1 MKQTFL
7 SGATLAALVM
17 LVALPLVFIVLQAIF
32 PHFSAGSLGDAF
44 GGIPALL
51 ADPQLPAML
60 GGTLWIAAGVALVS
74 VMIGLPLGILRG
86 MFSLPLP
93 RLWDLLFLIPFL
105 TPPYISA
112 LSWMLAL
119 QSQGY
124 LQQLTGWQLNDLL
137 FSRSG
142 IVLVMTFNIF
152 PVVYFAVSRSLLAS
166 GTRLAVVARVHGASA
181 WRAFWHVTLP
191 MLSPALAAGTL
202 LAFTL
207 AIEEFG
213 VPAALGS
220 RAGVVMLTVGI
231 EKKLADWPVDLP
243 GAALLSLLLMA
254 VALFAWW
261 LQRRL
266 VGEKEVTSVTGKP
279 GENHGASLGWMMLPA
294 VLAMAAVGGLAV
306 GVPAVSMM
314 LTSVMGT
321 LSGGVS
327 VENVTLRHFA
337 ALFDQQGDALS
348 ALGTSLSLALG
359 SALIVGAL
367 GLLAAW
373 LVMVQKIKGRGMVDA
388 LSLMPAALPGVVVG
402 VGLIL
407 LWNQPFWPRSPYNT
421 LWMLLLSYCCLL
433 LPWPVRYVGSA
444 LRQLGPNLEPAAR
457 VHGASPL
464 QALRLIVLPLANP
477 PQMPPR
483 THRLLLVE
491 VAGERWIADVGFGGQ
506 TLTAPIKLLADIPQQ
521 TPHGSYRL
529 VHEGDEWTLQFN
541 HHEHWQSMYH
551 FDLGRQ
557 YASDYVMGNF
567 WSAHWPQ
574 SHFRH
579 HLLMCRHLPDGG
591 KMTLTNFHFTHW
603 ENNHVVEKIDFADV
617 SALYEALQTRF
628 GLGVDDPKHGFSEA
642 ALAAVMA
649 AFDTHP
655 EAGK

>member
-17 LVALPLVFIVLQAIF
+17 LVALPLVFILLQAIF
-32 PHFSAGSLGDAF
+32 PRFSAGSLGDAF

-152 PVVYFAVSRSLLAS
+152 PVVYFAVSRSLLA
-166 GTRLAVVARVHGASA
+166 
-181 WRAFWHVTLP
+181 
-191 MLSPALAAGTL
+191 AGML

-279 GENHGASLGWMMLPA
+279 GENHGASLGWMTLPA

-373 LVMVQKIKGRGMVDA
+373 LVMVRKIKGRGMVDA

-464 QALRLIVLPLANP
+464 QALRLIVLPLVFPALLAA
-477 PQMPPR
+477 MLMVFAVASR
-483 THRLLLVE
+483 ELVTSLLLSPAGTQT
-491 VAGERWIADVGFGGQ
+491 VAVFIWRQFEQGSVGQGMAMASLTLLTGLVLM
-506 TLTAPIKLLADIPQQ
+506 LTALA
-521 TPHGSYRL
+521 
-529 VHEGDEWTLQFN
+529 
-541 HHEHWQSMYH
+541 
-551 FDLGRQ
+551 
-557 YASDYVMGNF
+557 
-567 WSAHWPQ
+567 
-574 SHFRH
+574 
-579 HLLMCRHLPDGG
+579 LMQRR
-591 KMTLTNFHFTHW
+591 
-603 ENNHVVEKIDFADV
+603 
-617 SALYEALQTRF
+617 TR
-628 GLGVDDPKHGFSEA
+628 G
-642 ALAAVMA
+642 
-649 AFDTHP
+649 
-655 EAGK
+655 

>member
-17 LVALPLVFIVLQAIF
+17 LVALPLVFILLQAIF

-191 MLSPALAAGTL
+191 MLSPALAAGML

-457 VHGASPL
+457 VHVDCPAAGLSGAAGGDADGVRGGLPGAGDL
-464 QALRLIVLPLANP
+464 AAALSGRYANRGGVYLAP
-477 PQMPPR
+477 VR
-483 THRLLLVE
+483 TGFRRSGHGDGQPDAVDRSGPDADG
-491 VAGERWIADVGFGGQ
+491 AGADAAQ
-506 TLTAPIKLLADIPQQ
+506 HARLTASAQKR
-521 TPHGSYRL
+521 GSARKNRL
-529 VHEGDEWTLQFN
+529 
-541 HHEHWQSMYH
+541 
-551 FDLGRQ
+551 
-557 YASDYVMGNF
+557 
-567 WSAHWPQ
+567 
-574 SHFRH
+574 
-579 HLLMCRHLPDGG
+579 
-591 KMTLTNFHFTHW
+591 
-603 ENNHVVEKIDFADV
+603 
-617 SALYEALQTRF
+617 
-628 GLGVDDPKHGFSEA
+628 
-642 ALAAVMA
+642 
-649 AFDTHP
+649 
-655 EAGK
+655 

>member
-17 LVALPLVFIVLQAIF
+17 LVALPLVFILLQAIF

-191 MLSPALAAGTL
+191 MLSPALAAGML

-294 VLAMAAVGGLAV
+294 VLAMA
-306 GVPAVSMM
+306 
-314 LTSVMGT
+314 
-321 LSGGVS
+321 
-327 VENVTLRHFA
+327 
-337 ALFDQQGDALS
+337 

-464 QALRLIVLPLANP
+464 QALRLIVLPLVFPALLAA
-477 PQMPPR
+477 MLMVFAVASR
-483 THRLLLVE
+483 ELVTSLLLSPAGTQT
-491 VAGERWIADVGFGGQ
+491 VAVFIWRQFEQGSVGQGMAMASLTLLTGLVLM
-506 TLTAPIKLLADIPQQ
+506 LTALA
-521 TPHGSYRL
+521 
-529 VHEGDEWTLQFN
+529 
-541 HHEHWQSMYH
+541 
-551 FDLGRQ
+551 
-557 YASDYVMGNF
+557 
-567 WSAHWPQ
+567 
-574 SHFRH
+574 
-579 HLLMCRHLPDGG
+579 LMQRRTCG
-591 KMTLTNFHFTHW
+591 
-603 ENNHVVEKIDFADV
+603 
-617 SALYEALQTRF
+617 
-628 GLGVDDPKHGFSEA
+628 
-642 ALAAVMA
+642 
-649 AFDTHP
+649 
-655 EAGK
+655 